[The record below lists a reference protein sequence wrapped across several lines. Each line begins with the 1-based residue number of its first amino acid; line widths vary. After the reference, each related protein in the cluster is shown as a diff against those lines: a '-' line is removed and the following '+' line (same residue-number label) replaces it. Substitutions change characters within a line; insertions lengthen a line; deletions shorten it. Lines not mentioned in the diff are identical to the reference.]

1 MNRQYIG
8 ARYVPTFFNNNGNSE
23 WMPGVSYEALT
34 IVTHLGNS
42 YTSKKPVPS
51 NIGEP
56 NTNTEYWVNTGN
68 FNAQLEQLINSVSNN
83 AKVTNRLANKKI
95 IVIGDSYGTTNGS
108 GEKEIIP
115 YPFYLKMFLG
125 MDDEHFMSAHKNGAG
140 FGNGEFINLL
150 NSFNNDED
158 VTDVYV
164 FGGWND
170 IESRFSESVVVNN
183 MKSFSNICSTKFP
196 NAKKHL
202 GLLCY
207 GYEVSEQSLSDF
219 NKLATVTYGQS
230 IRNANIEYLNTELVA
245 VQRMEDFWADINTE
259 QGKTHPSTIGSIYI
273 AIRLANTILSGNA
286 HFYFEYNSEI
296 ISDNPNLNIVASGI
310 FQTTDGN
317 MITTETSKTIEITG
331 DITVPNMFS
340 TADKLKLGKLPN
352 SISLGHY
359 EHVKMACELVFQKNS
374 VYKNASGIL
383 CLKEGCIFLSC
394 SSDEIVNATSLHIV
408 SGVISTNRPY

>member
-8 ARYVPTFFNNNGNSE
+8 ARYVQTFFDNNGSCE
-23 WMPGVSYEALT
+23 WVYGVSYEPLT

-56 NTNTEYWVNTGN
+56 NINPEYWANTGN
-68 FNAQLEQLINSVSNN
+68 FNAQLQKLINDVSDN

-115 YPFYLKMFLG
+115 YPTFLKMFLN
-125 MDDEHFMSAHKNGAG
+125 MDDEHFKSAHKNGAG

-150 NSFNNDED
+150 NSFANDEN
-158 VTDVYV
+158 VTDVYI

-170 IESRFSESVVVNN
+170 IESRYSENTVIEN
-183 MKSFSNICSTKFP
+183 MKSFSNICTAKFP

-202 GLLCY
+202 GMLCY
-207 GYEVSEQSLSDF
+207 GYEVSEENLSAF
-219 NKLATVTYGQS
+219 TKLATVTYGQS
-230 IRNANIEYLNTELVA
+230 IRNASIEFLNTEMVA
-245 VQRMEDFWADINTE
+245 VQRVTDFWVDINTE
-259 QGKTHPSTIGSIYI
+259 QGKTHPSTTGSIYI
-273 AIRLANTILSGNA
+273 AIRLANTILSGNT
-286 HFYFEYNSEI
+286 HFYYEYNSEI
-296 ISDNPNLNIVASGI
+296 TSDDPNLTIVASGI

-317 MITTETSKTIEITG
+317 MITTSTSRNIQITG
-331 DITVPNMFS
+331 NITVPNLFAS
-340 TADKLKLGKLPN
+340 EDKLKLGKLLN

-359 EHVKMACELVFQKNS
+359 ENVKMNCQIVFQKNNN
-374 VYKNASGIL
+374 YKNAQGIL
-383 CLKEGCIFLSC
+383 YLIGGCVYLRC
-394 SSDEIVNATSLHIV
+394 DSDEIVNATSIHIA
-408 SGVISTNRPY
+408 SGVTSTNRPY